1 MNIVKKTVEL
11 ELNNEHMVACFDM
24 KSIVAY
30 KELSGESFLQGMQK
44 LGQLDEEVILNFM
57 ASTIRKDEKS
67 KPLGKKL
74 LNEYDVLGLL
84 INYTEPIMKLIAD
97 SMPQDKGGN
106 TAKK

>member
-1 MNIVKKTVEL
+1 MNIIKKTVDL
-11 ELNNEHMVACFDM
+11 TLNEEEFIACFDM
-24 KSIVAY
+24 KSIMTY

-44 LGQLDEEVILNFM
+44 LANLDEEVILNFM